1 MVTRVVSEDVVE
13 LDIIDF
19 VGSLCL
25 ETPLNDIK
33 LLLAHLHAEV
43 VED

>member
-1 MVTRVVSEDVVE
+1 VVE
-13 LDIIDF
+13 LDVIDF

-25 ETPLNDIK
+25 ETLLDDAK
-33 LLLAHLHAEV
+33 LLLGHLHAEV